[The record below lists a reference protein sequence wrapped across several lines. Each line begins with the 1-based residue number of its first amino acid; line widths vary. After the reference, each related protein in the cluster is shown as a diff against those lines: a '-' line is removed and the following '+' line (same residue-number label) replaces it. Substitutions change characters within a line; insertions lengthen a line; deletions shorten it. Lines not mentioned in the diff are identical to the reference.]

1 MRLPYNKAILISFL
15 ASILIF
21 SAAGFEPTDAE
32 STSSTSYHDD
42 ILSMP
47 DGDDSG
53 EDLDDDCD
61 EKCPDAKKKKSKS
74 KSKSKAKK
82 GGSSSTTPVPAK
94 DTTPPAVTIISPANG
109 ATVSGS
115 LQISA
120 TASDNKGVT
129 KVEFYYGSKLIGT
142 DIASPYSVQ
151 WDPKSVPNGTY
162 SITVK
167 AYDTSGNSASS
178 SISVKVNYPTA
189 SSPATYKL
197 SVSKFD
203 GFYGFLVYESNKLG
217 TYDVSIDHG
226 NGTFYIES
234 MKGSINVSVSHKS
247 SSGTSTQSFLLP
259 QGQYKSINVL
269 NGNSLLI
276 TLSSSSAEF
285 AFVFDPAS

>member
-1 MRLPYNKAILISFL
+1 
-15 ASILIF
+15 
-21 SAAGFEPTDAE
+21 
-32 STSSTSYHDD
+32 
-42 ILSMP
+42 
-47 DGDDSG
+47 
-53 EDLDDDCD
+53 
-61 EKCPDAKKKKSKS
+61 
-74 KSKSKAKK
+74 
-82 GGSSSTTPVPAK
+82 
-94 DTTPPAVTIISPANG
+94 VTIISPANG

-129 KVEFYYGSKLIGT
+129 KVEFYYGSTLIGIDT
-142 DIASPYSVQ
+142 ASPYNVQ

-162 SITVK
+162 LLTAK

-178 SISVKVNYPTA
+178 TTSVKVNYPTA
-189 SSPATYKL
+189 SSPTVYKL

-203 GFYGFLVYESNKLG
+203 SFYGFLVYESNKLG

-234 MKGSINVSVSHKS
+234 MKGSINVNISHKS
-247 SSGTSTQSFLLP
+247 SSGTSTQSFLLS
-259 QGQYKSINVL
+259 QGQYKSINVS